1 MRLRC
6 VFVRGFA
13 RCQLA
18 AMRVLSVAFASVLLL
33 RFGIWICELA
43 VVGQARG
50 AGRGLDASRL
60 TLRVELEAPIHLRCK
75 YSQLNMVHNKYNLQL
90 KCYPADMS
98 AAHYVL
104 QSQRK
109 PFIPYGEV

>member
-1 MRLRC
+1 M
-6 VFVRGFA
+6 
-13 RCQLA
+13 
-18 AMRVLSVAFASVLLL
+18 
-33 RFGIWICELA
+33 
-43 VVGQARG
+43 
-50 AGRGLDASRL
+50 